1 MKTKSLRL
9 PEELLSSIELVEKN
23 EHIEEA
29 AAIRKLLRIGLET
42 YVADLYRQG
51 RLTLREA
58 AERLGISHITMMD
71 LLLDHGIS
79 GNLRTADVMA
89 SMDRFIE

>member
-58 AERLGISHITMMD
+58 AERLGINHIAMLD

-79 GNLRTADVMA
+79 GNLQTADVMA
-89 SMDRFIE
+89 SLDSFID